1 MRRHRGFSRLRK
13 PCAVATCL
21 LGIGLSLGCQST
33 GPLTQV
39 FPINPTDIVDVP
51 AGTVMTRPDGTK
63 ATATEDGAF
72 MTKWYM
78 DKVAKTK
85 IDWLARQKK

>member
-1 MRRHRGFSRLRK
+1 MKRRSVFWRLRR
-13 PCAVATCL
+13 PFGVATCL
-21 LGIGLSLGCQST
+21 LGIGLLLGCRST